1 MARAQRL
8 ATWRHW
14 SVAVLLMV
22 PLLSCSGGSDPEP
35 SGPRPPRSVPSL
47 PSVADG
53 VSQLGVPQLVN
64 LVVTN
69 GVVTGVPDVVEVKIN
84 APVRLTVLS
93 DTAAV
98 LLVRGYDVRV
108 QLTVGQP
115 AQVEFLAGRTGD
127 FDVVLESSGLVLT
140 TLQVS

>member
-1 MARAQRL
+1 M
-8 ATWRHW
+8 
-14 SVAVLLMV
+14 
-22 PLLSCSGGSDPEP
+22 
-35 SGPRPPRSVPSL
+35 PSL

-53 VSQLGVPQLVN
+53 ISQLGVPQLVN

-69 GVVTGVPDVVEVKIN
+69 GVVTGVPATVEVGIN

-93 DTAAV
+93 DAAAV

-108 QLTVGQP
+108 QLTVDQP
-115 AQVEFLAGRTGD
+115 GQVEFLAARTGD
-127 FDVVLESSGLVLT
+127 FDVVLEPSGLVLT